1 MIFVYLR
8 VLVVLLFS
16 VSLPF
21 LVLLRE
27 DSSKI
32 SPLWLSLLLPLQLL
46 PASCTLL
53 SCQTSLPVLSQT
65 VGHLGSTIS
74 NKSSPSTAG
83 TLPNKDSASA
93 FPSRARRSFI
103 SSPFPPL
110 AGKGQSLP
118 SRWPFRIGLPRPVG
132 GSPLHHLQGRQT
144 EQGRRAWSL
153 LRNGAVRA
161 RLPYPTMAAA
171 DLDVLGRD
179 QFIQG
184 LDSRTINTLMFTNRP

>member
-1 MIFVYLR
+1 MVFVHLR

-32 SPLWLSLLLPLQLL
+32 SPLWLSLLLPLRLL
-46 PASCTLL
+46 PASRAIL

-83 TLPNKDSASA
+83 TLLNKDSTSA

-110 AGKGQSLP
+110 LGKGQSLP
-118 SRWPFRIGLPRPVG
+118 SRWLSKIGLPPPSGWISTAPSSRP
-132 GSPLHHLQGRQT
+132 P
-144 EQGRRAWSL
+144 
-153 LRNGAVRA
+153 NRA
-161 RLPYPTMAAA
+161 RTK
-171 DLDVLGRD
+171 
-179 QFIQG
+179 G
-184 LDSRTINTLMFTNRP
+184 LEPSAKRCSMRHGCRTQPWQQQT